1 LRYHSFT
8 LHPDEKKGGRMGTLI
23 QGLRYGVRSLMK
35 NLGLTLVIILSLAI
49 GIGANTAIFS
59 LVTAALFRSLPYPHA
74 DRLAYLWQNNQR
86 SRETEGH
93 VSYPNWADWRDQSR
107 TFEDMAFF
115 FLGMTIFG
123 KAGQPERLTAA
134 VVSTSFLSVMGV
146 SPFLGRD
153 FQPDDQ
159 IAGRTR
165 IAVISYSLWQS
176 RFASDPHI
184 VGQVIFLGDEDR
196 LIAAVMPPG
205 FSFPEQSDVWIPKE
219 VGEFQKE
226 KARQYQVFEVVGRLN
241 SSSTWPQAQAEMD
254 TIAKRLAD
262 EYPQFD
268 SGMKVRIVPL
278 REQLTHEIRRGL
290 LLLWVAV
297 SGVLL
302 IACLNAANL
311 IVARAAGRQKEISI
325 RFSLGATRSRIAIQF
340 FGECLVLA
348 IAGAAL
354 GLLLAFWTVS
364 LASKMNPEIAKLGG
378 SILDARVLAYTVAS
392 TLVTALIC
400 GLLPLFAASRL
411 NLGRSLNEM
420 GSGSAAPK
428 AHRIRKVLIVAE
440 IACTFVLLVYS
451 GLLLRSLQNIFAIN
465 PGFDTTHV
473 LSFHVYWP
481 HAYTNKQEEQARN
494 TLYSDLVVRLQS
506 LPGVEAV
513 GSASN
518 VLFPGDMYK
527 NAIVIEDQPESDGAR
542 SHAIHGEATPDFF
555 RTMGIPLLKGRV
567 FAVADADEKALPVA
581 IINESM
587 ARRYWSGRDP
597 IGKRFR
603 FDDPNFKQPWQT
615 IVGIVG
621 DIRDKGL
628 ENVPEPEIYVP
639 SSGYWGDDIA
649 IRSAGDPG
657 LLAAVIRAEVHALDK
672 NLIVD
677 DMKTVSAVL
686 ATHEQ
691 QRQSNAFLLGG
702 FSFVALILAAAGIY
716 GGISYWVEQRTR
728 EIGIR
733 IALGAREKNIFALV
747 IGRGMSLAIIGL
759 LFGFAGA
766 LAAARLTARLLFG
779 ITATDPITFTGVS
792 LLLAAVAF
800 FACYLPARRAM
811 RVDPIVAL
819 RYE

>member
-1 LRYHSFT
+1 
-8 LHPDEKKGGRMGTLI
+8 MGTLI

-184 VGQVIFLGDEDR
+184 VGQVISLGDEDR

-527 NAIVIEDQPESDGAR
+527 NAIVIEDQPESD
-542 SHAIHGEATPDFF
+542 
-555 RTMGIPLLKGRV
+555 
-567 FAVADADEKALPVA
+567 
-581 IINESM
+581 
-587 ARRYWSGRDP
+587 
-597 IGKRFR
+597 
-603 FDDPNFKQPWQT
+603 
-615 IVGIVG
+615 
-621 DIRDKGL
+621 
-628 ENVPEPEIYVP
+628 
-639 SSGYWGDDIA
+639 
-649 IRSAGDPG
+649 
-657 LLAAVIRAEVHALDK
+657 
-672 NLIVD
+672 

-702 FSFVALILAAAGIY
+702 FSFVALILAAVGIY

-766 LAAARLTARLLFG
+766 LAAARLTASLLFG